1 MDRLIGHSDAVAL
14 LRSSLA
20 ANRVSHAYLITGTR
34 GVGRRTL
41 ALELAKALNCLA
53 DPPDRPCGECR
64 QCRLI
69 QRGIHPEVRVVKRA
83 PERKAILLRPPTGSG
98 SGPPRDYVDNVE
110 FIQTDA
116 QMRPV
121 DGRKKVY
128 LILNAEELGRDAAN
142 RLLKTIE
149 EPTPFVHFILT
160 ASDRGAVLPT
170 IVSRCQEIRLRPV
183 PRVELARALTASS
196 LADESRA
203 ELLAALSGGRPGWA
217 LAAINDPSV
226 FEVHQADVRELRDVL
241 LASRL
246 NRLILARRLAERWSS
261 RPDSVRTTLRAWLS
275 WWRDVLLVQVGLADR
290 MSHASPDQQGAIRA
304 VAVQVSPADAQAAQA
319 RVQQTLADL
328 EANVNARLA
337 LDLLLLRLPYV
348 RPASA

>member
-14 LRSSLA
+14 LRTSLA
-20 ANRVSHAYLITGTR
+20 ADRVSHAYLITGPR

-53 DPPDRPCGECR
+53 DLPVRPCGDCR

-69 QRGIHPEVRVVKRA
+69 QRGVHAEVRVVKRA
-83 PERKAILLRPPTGSG
+83 PERRAILLRPPPGS
-98 SGPPRDYVDNVE
+98 SSPPRDYADNVE

-149 EPTPFVHFILT
+149 EPTHFVHFILT

-183 PRVELARALTASS
+183 PRAELARALTASG
-196 LADESRA
+196 LVDESRA

-217 LAAINDPSV
+217 LAAIGDPSV
-226 FEVHQADVRELRDVL
+226 FEVHQADVRELRDAL
-241 LASRL
+241 AASRL
-246 NRLILARRLAERWSS
+246 DRLILARSLAERWSN
-261 RPDSVRTTLRAWLS
+261 RPDTVRATLRAWLS

-290 MSHASPDQQGAIRA
+290 TSHAGPDHQAAIRT
-304 VAVQVSPADAQAAQA
+304 VAAQVSPSDAQAAQA
-319 RVQQTLADL
+319 RVQQTLSDL
-328 EANVNARLA
+328 EANVNARLT

-348 RPASA
+348 RPATG